1 MSVPGAGTSQV
12 HIDEAARQLELA
24 VHDAR
29 VAFDCIQLG
38 ELDRAHTS
46 AITARAA
53 ADAAETLLRAALAHA
68 TSPDPGLA

>member
-1 MSVPGAGTSQV
+1 MGVSGAETSQM
-12 HIDEAARQLELA
+12 HIDEAGRQLELA
-24 VHDAR
+24 IHDAR

-53 ADAAETLLRAALAHA
+53 ADAAETLLRAILGEGRSARDD
-68 TSPDPGLA
+68 S